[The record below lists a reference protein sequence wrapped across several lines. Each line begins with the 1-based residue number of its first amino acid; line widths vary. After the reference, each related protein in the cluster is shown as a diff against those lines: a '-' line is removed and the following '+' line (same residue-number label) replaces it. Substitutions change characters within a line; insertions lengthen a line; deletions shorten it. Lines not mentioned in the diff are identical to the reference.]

1 MMRCGRSKS
10 KLNGKRLC
18 VAGIGDDGV
27 LNTMVDYVVDQSGS
41 RLHLRVGG
49 LSSPTEEHATWRTL
63 ALKVG
68 DKVAVTII
76 ETNSVDKPTKR
87 YRLDSKAAEVNEK
100 AYVQAK
106 AHAFGWQIRMPREKT
121 KS

>member
-1 MMRCGRSKS
+1 MRAFKVE
-10 KLNGKRLC
+10 LNGKRLC
-18 VAGIGDDGV
+18 VAGIGGDGV
-27 LNTMVDYVVDQSGS
+27 LNTMVDYVVHQSSS

-49 LSSPTEEHATWRTL
+49 LFSSTEEHATWRHR

-68 DKVAVTII
+68 DRVTVTII
-76 ETNSVDKPTKR
+76 EADSVDKPRKR
-87 YRLDSKAAEVNEK
+87 YRRDSKTAEINEK

-106 AHAFGWQIRMPREKT
+106 AHAFGWQIRMPREK

>member
-1 MMRCGRSKS
+1 MRAFKVE
-10 KLNGKRLC
+10 LNGKRLC
-18 VAGIGDDGV
+18 VAGVGDDGV
-27 LNTMVDYVVDQSGS
+27 LNTMVDYVVDQRGS

-49 LSSPTEEHATWRTL
+49 LLSPTEEHLTWRHL
-63 ALKVG
+63 GLKLG

-76 ETNSVDKPTKR
+76 ESDSVDKPRKR

-106 AHAFGWQIRMPREKT
+106 AHAFGWQIRMPREK

>member
-1 MMRCGRSKS
+1 MRAFQVE
-10 KLNGKRLC
+10 LNGKRLC

-27 LNTMVDYVVDQSGS
+27 LNTTVDYVVDQRGS

-49 LSSPTEEHATWRTL
+49 LFSPTEEHATWRNL

-68 DKVAVTII
+68 DRVTVTII
-76 ETNSVDKPTKR
+76 ESDTVDKPRKR
-87 YRLDSKAAEVNEK
+87 YRRDSKTAEINEK

-106 AHAFGWQIRMPREKT
+106 AHAFGWQIRMRPEKT